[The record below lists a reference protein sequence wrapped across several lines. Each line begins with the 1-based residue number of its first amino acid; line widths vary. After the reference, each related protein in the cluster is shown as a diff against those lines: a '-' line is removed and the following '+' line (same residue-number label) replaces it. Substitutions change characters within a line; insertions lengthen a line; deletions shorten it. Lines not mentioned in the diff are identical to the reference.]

1 MATPETAVALYNYE
15 AFMGGE
21 SDFMAFRSK
30 LPVGSPAPNFTAVA
44 LDSGDKV
51 QLQDYRKEGDVV
63 IEFGSLT

>member
-51 QLQDYRKEGDVV
+51 QLQDYCKEGDVV

>member
-1 MATPETAVALYNYE
+1 MATSETAVALYNYE

-51 QLQDYRKEGDVV
+51 QLQDYCKEGDVI

>member
-15 AFMGGE
+15 VFMGGE

-51 QLQDYRKEGDVV
+51 QLRDYCKEGDVV

>member
-30 LPVGSPAPNFTAVA
+30 LPVGPPAPTSPPLPWTTETRFSYGTTVK
-44 LDSGDKV
+44 S
-51 QLQDYRKEGDVV
+51 EP
-63 IEFGSLT
+63 